1 MLGPDPTFLQ
11 TRIRIRSL
19 VSKRAHFSAVVWT
32 IFGEEWYH
40 TNRFHTNQNAA
51 YQLHELHDESNVEYI
66 SGIKPHF
73 EILIIS
79 YSEKLQQIFIYR
91 ENQPNIIFISFMP
104 TPGAYRVFFSGLD
117 EEQ

>member
-1 MLGPDPTFLQ
+1 MLGPDPTCFQ
-11 TRIRIRSL
+11 IRIRIRSL
-19 VSKRAHFSAVVWT
+19 VSKRVHFSAVVWT
-32 IFGEEWYH
+32 IYGEEWYH

-79 YSEKLQQIFIYR
+79 YSENVVR
-91 ENQPNIIFISFMP
+91 SGIIP
-104 TPGAYRVFFSGLD
+104 TGSIPGFLSHNYNVAT
-117 EEQ
+117 E